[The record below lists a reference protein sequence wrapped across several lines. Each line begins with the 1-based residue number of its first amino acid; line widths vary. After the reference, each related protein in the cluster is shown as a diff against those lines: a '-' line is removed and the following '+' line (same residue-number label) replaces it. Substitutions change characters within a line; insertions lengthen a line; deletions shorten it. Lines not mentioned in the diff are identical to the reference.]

1 MYKASHTWGLLGLLV
16 LALSALLAS
25 VLIGSV
31 DIPWAT
37 AARALFNS
45 GDELTRSVILQ
56 LRLPRALSA
65 FAVGGLLALA
75 GVLLQALFRNPL
87 ADPFVLGVSGG
98 AAVGALAGMLLGV
111 SWSGLHLFAGGG
123 ALGIALLTFAL
134 GRGGGM
140 LRLLLTG
147 VLLASTCGALT
158 SIMLAVADNAQM
170 RGMVFWLA
178 GDLSWAQYPA
188 AYLLIVMLASV
199 ATLLFGRTLNVLASG
214 ETRSASLGLATQ
226 GARLLVFAAAAALTG
241 MAVLSAG
248 PVGFVGLVAPHVV
261 RLAFATSDH
270 RVVAPAAALC
280 GGTLVC
286 VADVLSRSLAPPR
299 QLPIGAVMA
308 LLGTPMFLWL
318 LRRSA
323 RTGYGHG

>member
-1 MYKASHTWGLLGLLV
+1 MFKASHSWVLPTMLI
-16 LALSALLAS
+16 LALSALFAS
-25 VLIGSV
+25 VFVGSV
-31 DIPWAT
+31 EISWSG
-37 AARALFNS
+37 AAHALFNG
-45 GDELTRSVILQ
+45 GDELTRTVLLQ
-56 LRLPRALSA
+56 IRLPRALSA
-65 FAVGGLLALA
+65 FAVGSLLALA

-98 AAVGALAGMLLGV
+98 AAVGALAGMLLGAG
-111 SWSGLHLFAGGG
+111 WAGLHLFAGGG
-123 ALGIALLTFAL
+123 ALCVALLTFAL
-134 GRGGGM
+134 GRGGGV

-158 SIMLAVADNAQM
+158 SIMLAV

-178 GDLSWAQYPA
+178 GDLSWAQQPA
-188 AYLLIVMLASV
+188 LYLAAAVV
-199 ATLLFGRTLNVLASG
+199 ATLLALLFARHLNLLAAG
-214 ETRSASLGLATQ
+214 ELRSASLGLDTRST
-226 GARLLVFAAAAALTG
+226 RLLVFAAAAMLTG

-248 PVGFVGLVAPHVV
+248 PVGFVGLVAPHLM

-286 VADVLSRSLAPPR
+286 IADIASRSLAPPR

-308 LLGTPMFLWL
+308 LIGTPVFLLL
-318 LRRSA
+318 LRHSA
-323 RTGYGHG
+323 RSGTGDG